1 MNFDKITNIDDLPL
15 FLTVS
20 DVSRI
25 IGFGLGKT
33 YELFHSEN
41 FPSIHYGKRFVVSK
55 LAFIEWM
62 KYPNFNQKGA

>member
-1 MNFDKITNIDDLPL
+1 MNLENITNINDLPL

-25 IGFGLGKT
+25 IGFSLGKT
-33 YELFHSEN
+33 YDLFHSQN
-41 FPSIHYGKRFVVSK
+41 FPSIHFGKRFVISK

-62 KYPNFNQKGA
+62 KNPKI

>member
-1 MNFDKITNIDDLPL
+1 MNLENITNINDLPL

-25 IGFGLGKT
+25 IGFSLGKT
-33 YELFHSEN
+33 YDLFHSQN
-41 FPSIHYGKRFVVSK
+41 FPSIHFGKRFVISK

-62 KYPNFNQKGA
+62 RNPKI